1 MSRGGGAEE
10 PFVQAVARQVTDA
23 LSDTVGMPAQS
34 GDAARRET
42 ALRVRRYL
50 AAADAIAARRE
61 AATPWAE
68 RLAAEPVVLSS
79 FFQNVD
85 LLYDHRSPLA
95 DAVSGLILE
104 AVHRL
109 DRGG

>member
-1 MSRGGGAEE
+1 MSRGGAAEE
-10 PFVQAVARQVTDA
+10 PFVQAVARQVANARPGTGI
-23 LSDTVGMPAQS
+23 LT
-34 GDAARRET
+34 GDGEERARGEA

-50 AAADAIAARRE
+50 EAADAIVAGRE
-61 AATPWAE
+61 TAGPWAG
-68 RLAAEPVVLSS
+68 RLAAEPVLLSS

-85 LLYDHRSPLA
+85 LLYEHASPLA

-104 AVHRL
+104 AVHGL

>member
-1 MSRGGGAEE
+1 MSRGGAAEE
-10 PFVQAVARQVTDA
+10 PFVQAVAGQVTDA
-23 LSDTVGMPAQS
+23 LPHTVGPAAQS
-34 GDAARRET
+34 GDAARRDA

-50 AAADAIAARRE
+50 EAADAIVAGRDMAA
-61 AATPWAE
+61 PWAE
-68 RLAAEPVVLSS
+68 SLAAEPVVLSS

-109 DRGG
+109 DGGE